1 VVAGHFTAVRI
12 ALVCDWY
19 RPRVGGIEVHLEHLA
34 GQLAAA
40 GHQVTVITPTRGR
53 SDEHGPVRVHR
64 LRGWLLPWIGLAWTP
79 LTFRRLGAVLRAGQ
93 FDVVH
98 AHSSLISPT
107 AYAALWQARANG
119 LPAVLTVHSIWGGF
133 ERMFAALNGVFGW
146 TRWPVVFSAVSEH
159 AARDMRPL
167 LRFRPVHILPNALV
181 LKDWIVAPNLPANG
195 INIACV
201 MRLAPRK
208 RGAALLRAL
217 QVVRAQLPAGVGLHC
232 QIAGDGPERR
242 RLEAQAGQL
251 GLTDCVRFHG
261 AVDSGRVKALL
272 AESHFFVLPTVLEA
286 FGLAAL
292 EARAAGLPVVAM
304 RASGVGEWLK
314 DGVEGLLADDDADL
328 ARCILRLASDRTL
341 LADMTAHNRR
351 TPVTFTWDRAVTA
364 HLALYAQA
372 RQLTTA

>member
-1 VVAGHFTAVRI
+1 MKI

-19 RPRVGGIEVHLEHLA
+19 RPRVGGIELHLEGLA
-34 GQLAAA
+34 RQLAAA
-40 GHQVTVITPTRGR
+40 GHDVTVITPTPG
-53 SDEHGPVRVHR
+53 SGDDHGSVRVHR
-64 LRGWLLPWIGLAWTP
+64 LRGWLLPWVGLAWTP
-79 LTFRRLGAVLRAGQ
+79 LAFRRLGAVLRAGQ

-107 AYAALWQARANG
+107 AYAALWQAQACG

-133 ERMFAALNGVFGW
+133 SGMFAALNGALGW
-146 TRWPVVFSAVSEH
+146 ARWPVVFSAVSEH
-159 AARDMRPL
+159 VARDMRPL
-167 LRFRPVHILPNALV
+167 LRFRSVHILANA
-181 LKDWIVAPNLPANG
+181 IVPQHWMITPNLPANG

-208 RGAALLRAL
+208 RGTALLRAL
-217 QVVRAQLPAGVGLHC
+217 QVVRAQLPADVRLDC

-242 RLEAQAGQL
+242 KLEGLAVKL
-251 GLTDCVRFHG
+251 GLADWVRFHG
-261 AVDSGRVKALL
+261 AVDSGRVRALL

-304 RASGVGEWLK
+304 RAGGVGEWLT
-314 DGVEGLLADDDADL
+314 DEVEGLLADDDGDL
-328 ARCILRLASDRTL
+328 VRCILRLASDRAL

-351 TPVTFTWDRAVTA
+351 TPVTFTWDRAVAA
-364 HLALYAQA
+364 HLALYAHA
-372 RQLTTA
+372 RQITTA

>member
-1 VVAGHFTAVRI
+1 MKI

-19 RPRVGGIEVHLEHLA
+19 RPRVGGIELHLEQLA

-53 SDEHGPVRVHR
+53 SDDHGPVRVHR

-98 AHSSLISPT
+98 AHSSLISPA
-107 AYAALWQARANG
+107 AYAALWQARAGG

-133 ERMFAALNGVFGW
+133 DRMFAALNGAFGW
-146 TRWPVVFSAVSEH
+146 VRWPVIFSAVSERV
-159 AARDMRPL
+159 ARDMRPL
-167 LRFRPVHILPNALV
+167 LRFQTVHTLPNAIV
-181 LKDWIVAPNLPANG
+181 PKDWMIAPNLPANG

-208 RGAALLRAL
+208 RGTALLRAL
-217 QVVRAQLPAGVGLHC
+217 QVVRAQLPAGVRLHC

-242 RLEAQAGQL
+242 RLEALAKEL
-251 GLTDCVRFHG
+251 ELTDCVRFHG
-261 AVDSGRVKALL
+261 AVDSSRVKARL

-292 EARAAGLPVVAM
+292 EARVAGLPVVAM

-314 DGVEGLLADDDADL
+314 DDVEGLLAGDDADL
-328 ARCILRLASDRTL
+328 ARCILRLASDRAL

-351 TPVTFTWDRAVTA
+351 TPVSFTWDRAVAA